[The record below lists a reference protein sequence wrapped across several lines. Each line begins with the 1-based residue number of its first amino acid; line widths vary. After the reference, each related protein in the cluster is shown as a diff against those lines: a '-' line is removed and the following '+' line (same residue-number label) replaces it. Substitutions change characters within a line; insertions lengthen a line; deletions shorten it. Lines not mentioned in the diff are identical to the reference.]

1 MNSKNLLHG
10 AGVYY
15 FALSG
20 AKQQP
25 IFHSVFEYQYGVN
38 ILANLP
44 NTDLL
49 AYVFTEDRL
58 FCVLRCQDSADSLHN
73 IQTAFDEMHQACWR
87 KRRQVLSEQ
96 AHMLLIDE
104 QAYLV
109 DLILQLHD
117 WPRYSGLVADGSLWQ
132 WSSDQHYRS
141 PKPPA
146 WLDVEPMLNL
156 LAHSRRNRDMHYRNV
171 MSNPIG
177 NKHDLVEGNHSEVF
191 ALARPEFV
199 ERFDSTQISAHF
211 QPVVNSLELFDNAC
225 ALVATHFN
233 ITPADLK
240 DDRNRRRFHHL
251 MPLVVWLMRKSNAPF
266 DDIAKLTNEDEVRLE
281 LWLRNLEADHT
292 DNTRQK
298 LAKQWL

>member
-15 FALSG
+15 FALAG

-25 IFHSVFEYQYGVN
+25 IFNSVFEYQYGVK
-38 ILANLP
+38 ILAALP
-44 NTDLL
+44 NTSLL
-49 AYVFTEDRL
+49 AYVFTQDQI
-58 FCVLRCQDSADSLHN
+58 FCVLRCQDSADTLHN

-96 AHMLLIDE
+96 AQIILIDE

-117 WPRYSGLVADGSLWQ
+117 WPRYTGLVADGSLWQ
-132 WSSDQHYRS
+132 WSSDQYYRS
-141 PKPPA
+141 PQPPK
-146 WLDVEPMLNL
+146 WLDVESMLNL
-156 LAHSRRNRDMHYRNV
+156 LAHSRRNRDMHYTNV
-171 MSNPIG
+171 MRNPIG
-177 NKHDLVEGNHSEVF
+177 NKHDLIDGNHSDAL

-199 ERFDSTQISAHF
+199 ERFNSTQVNASF
-211 QPVVNSLELFDNAC
+211 KPQVNSNELFNKAC
-225 ALVATHFN
+225 AIVATHFG
-233 ITPADLK
+233 ITEPELK

-266 DDIAKLTNEDEVRLE
+266 DDIAKLTGEDEVRLE
-281 LWLRNLEADHT
+281 LWLLNLSADHT

-298 LAKQWL
+298 LLQQWA